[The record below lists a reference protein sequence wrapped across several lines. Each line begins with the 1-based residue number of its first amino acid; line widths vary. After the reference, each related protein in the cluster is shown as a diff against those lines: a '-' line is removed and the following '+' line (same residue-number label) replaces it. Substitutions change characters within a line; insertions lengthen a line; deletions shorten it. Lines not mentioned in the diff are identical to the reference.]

1 MLLKTLIPP
10 ENISRPVVFCYM
22 KWVEMQRHF
31 TIRKN
36 VFWNNLKSFQWNGFI
51 RNSLPKVFCKKEILK
66 AGLYNEIFLS
76 QPWNFYFK
84 RSVEIFQEAKCV
96 SWNIIQ
102 FVHTI
107 KFHSYDHNNVSF
119 IERINNFHFSC
130 HRYCSFKSCL
140 KILKIFKDFPK
151 IFSEC
156 AMFIRDRRSTN
167 LTKNIVTAAPV
178 SMNSTLD
185 NAEVLDPLLKFIFKN
200 WDVTQFIILLIIKKL
215 PPITIPFHN
224 FLVFLL

>member
-1 MLLKTLIPP
+1 M
-10 ENISRPVVFCYM
+10 
-22 KWVEMQRHF
+22 
-31 TIRKN
+31 
-36 VFWNNLKSFQWNGFI
+36 
-51 RNSLPKVFCKKEILK
+51 
-66 AGLYNEIFLS
+66 
-76 QPWNFYFK
+76 
-84 RSVEIFQEAKCV
+84 

-107 KFHSYDHNNVSF
+107 KFHSYDHDNVLF

-130 HRYCSFKSCL
+130 HRYYSFKSCL

-156 AMFIRDRRSTN
+156 AMFIRDRRNTN

-178 SMNSTLD
+178 TMNSTLD

-200 WDVTQFIILLIIKKL
+200 WDTTQFIILLISFYNL
-215 PPITIPFHN
+215 PCYSDFSLFSFHTY
-224 FLVFLL
+224 VFKFSFISSFVFTSH